1 MPLFKSK
8 FQNTINKYG
17 YERVLGK
24 GQIVDSK
31 KSNDPLIRE
40 KAIKLEQARIER
52 RRELQLSEWVKK
64 INKALSSIRKT
75 VTIVDLKEELFY
87 MLFSTEI
94 KKTLLQ
100 KKLFEIQLRKKFDRD
115 FYSKLYESISYY
127 VESKRNINDYFVAE
141 KIMNNVAI
149 KMSTSK
155 VELLRAT
162 RLSFKKGW

>member
-162 RLSFKKGW
+162 RLSFKKG